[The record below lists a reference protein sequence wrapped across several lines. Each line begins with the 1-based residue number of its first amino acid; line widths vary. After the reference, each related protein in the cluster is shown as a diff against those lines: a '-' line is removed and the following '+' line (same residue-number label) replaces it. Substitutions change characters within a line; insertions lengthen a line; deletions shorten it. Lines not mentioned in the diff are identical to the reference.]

1 MYNYRD
7 FCPIAKAAQV
17 LCERWT
23 ILIIR
28 ELMDG
33 CTRYSEFQRYLP
45 RISPTLLKDRLRMLE
60 DNGLIIRKK
69 IQGQRGHEYHLTAA
83 GRELEPILIN
93 LGAWSLRWIY
103 EGMSEDELN
112 VDSLMRDVA
121 HRIVVDKLPQG
132 KTVLHFRFPDQEK
145 SSEWYLVVE
154 DGKIELCDDNLMIDV
169 DVYFT
174 ADLKTMFDVWM
185 GDRSLNAAMDS
196 GDLKVV
202 GPQHYLKTLGSWLG
216 LSVFA
221 GMPRRL
227 QAG

>member
-7 FCPIAKAAQV
+7 YCPIAKAAQV

-23 ILIIR
+23 VLIIR

-33 CTRYSEFQRYLP
+33 CTRFNEFQRYLP
-45 RISPTLLKDRLRMLE
+45 RISPTLLKDRLRTLE

-69 IQGQRGHEYHLTAA
+69 IPGQRGHEYHLTAA
-83 GRELEPILIN
+83 GQELEPILME

-103 EGMSEDELN
+103 EGMSEEEVN
-112 VDSLMRDVA
+112 VDALMRDVA
-121 HRIVVDKLPQG
+121 HRIVVDKLPRG
-132 KTVLHFRFPDQEK
+132 RTVLHFRFPELEK

-154 DGKIELCDDNLMIDV
+154 DGKVELCDDNLMIDV

-174 ADLKTMFDVWM
+174 ASLKTMAEVWL
-185 GDRSLNAAMDS
+185 GNRSLKAAMDS

-202 GPQHYLKTLGSWLG
+202 GPQHYLKTLGRWLG

-221 GMPRRL
+221 DMPRRMRVS
-227 QAG
+227 

>member
-23 ILIIR
+23 VLIVR
-28 ELMDG
+28 ELMEG
-33 CTRYSEFQRYLP
+33 CTRFSEFQRYLP

-103 EGMSEDELN
+103 QGMSEDELN

-132 KTVLHFRFPDQEK
+132 KTVLHFRFPDLEK

-185 GDRSLNAAMDS
+185 GDRGLKAAMDS

-202 GPQHYLKTLGSWLG
+202 GPRHYLKTLGSWVG

-221 GMPRRL
+221 DMPRRV